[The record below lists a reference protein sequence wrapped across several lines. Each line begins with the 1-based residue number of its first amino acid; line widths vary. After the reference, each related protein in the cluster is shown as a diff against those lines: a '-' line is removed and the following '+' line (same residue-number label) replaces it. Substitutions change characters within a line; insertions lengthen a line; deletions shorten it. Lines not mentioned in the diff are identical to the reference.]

1 LRYYLWFYQTR
12 KTAYPPVDDIT
23 KVGINLTQ
31 LQGLVAFRDLQNKFS
46 DTDNNFIDYVE
57 KKSKKSKN

>member
-1 LRYYLWFYQTR
+1 MKF
-12 KTAYPPVDDIT
+12 PVDDIT

-57 KKSKKSKN
+57 KVQEKLQRMVLLFC